1 MKIYTKTGDKGQT
14 SLFGGKRIAKD
25 DLRIEAYGTVDE
37 LNAFTAVLHDQC
49 PYDEVKSTLTS
60 IQSLLFNLGSV
71 LASDPEKDFSL
82 PGIQSKHIEALENKM
97 DSMDAVLPELKN
109 FILPSGH
116 PLVSA
121 AHVCRTVCRR
131 AERRV
136 VALSHDSA
144 IDEINIIFLNRLSDY
159 FFVLARYL
167 AFMAGVPE
175 IIWKS
180 QE

>member
-25 DLRIEAYGTVDE
+25 HLRIEAYGTVDE

-49 PYDEVKSTLTS
+49 PYEEVKNTLAA

-82 PGIQSKHIEALENKM
+82 PGLKPKHIEELENNM
-97 DSMDAVLPELKN
+97 DRMDAVLPELKN

-116 PLVSA
+116 PMVSA

-131 AERRV
+131 AERRLV
-136 VALSHDSA
+136 TLSHESA
-144 IDEINIIFLNRLSDY
+144 IDEINIIYLNRLSDY

-167 AFMAGVPE
+167 GHMAGVPE

-180 QE
+180 QD